1 VSNYSIFA
9 RFWRLKL
16 CEREMRSSILAV
28 ETQPQLSNVQAQAG
42 TALIIEDDQGRRSS
56 FSRALGLREG
66 EYIFA
71 LQGNEDFLKSPAP
84 ESRWALH
91 NGHTRLHKI
100 YQAKE
105 IMKDLKD
112 WYEQIFRG
120 KDGQDDENYAE
131 KELFFNSHLIHFI
144 AATDD
149 NEDTVGHS
157 QFVANYTLLLTR
169 ELGITD
175 RTFLVDIERGAL
187 LHDIGKIGIP
197 DSILKKN
204 GPLTAIE
211 REVIKDHPLL
221 GYKLIEGFTFLK
233 KAAQVVLYHHEHY
246 NGQGYPY
253 GLAGEDIP
261 LEARI
266 FSLADTVDAITS
278 DRPYRKGRSFE
289 QARREI
295 ERHNGSQFDPNLVD
309 VFLSIPEERWRQAKL
324 ETLRNLHLPTIH

>member
-1 VSNYSIFA
+1 
-9 RFWRLKL
+9 
-16 CEREMRSSILAV
+16 M
-28 ETQPQLSNVQAQAG
+28 ETQPLLSSVQAQPETG
-42 TALIIEDDQGRRSS
+42 LIIEDDKGRQSS
-56 FSRALGLREG
+56 FARFLGQREH

-71 LQGNEDFLKSPAP
+71 LRGNEDFLGSPAQ
-84 ESRWALH
+84 ESRQFPH
-91 NGHTRLHKI
+91 NGRSTRLHKI
-100 YQAKE
+100 FQAKE
-105 IMKDLKD
+105 VMKDLKD

-120 KDGQDDENYAE
+120 KEGLDDENYAE

-157 QFVANYTLLLTR
+157 QFVAGYTLLLTR

-175 RTFLVDIERGAL
+175 RNFLVDIERGAL

-197 DSILKKN
+197 DSILKKK
-204 GPLTAIE
+204 GSLTMIE
-211 REVIKDHPLL
+211 REIIKDHPLL
-221 GYKLIEGFTFLK
+221 GYKLIGGFTFLQ

-278 DRPYRKGRSFE
+278 DRPYRRGRSFE
-289 QARREI
+289 QARREV
-295 ERHNGSQFDPNLVD
+295 ERYSGSQFDPNLVE
-309 VFLSIPEERWRQAKL
+309 VFLSIPEERWRIAKL
-324 ETLRNLHLPTIH
+324 ETLRNLRLPTIH